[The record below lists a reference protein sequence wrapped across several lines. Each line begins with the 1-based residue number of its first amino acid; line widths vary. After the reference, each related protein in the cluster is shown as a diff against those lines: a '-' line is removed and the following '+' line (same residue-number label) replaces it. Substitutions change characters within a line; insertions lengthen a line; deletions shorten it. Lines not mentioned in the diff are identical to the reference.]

1 LVETF
6 IEDFAAWLLQ
16 AEVVEA
22 PPLNVELP
30 GQPQRVDQLF
40 RVELVDD
47 RKVKL
52 HIEFQGIRS
61 HEPMPLRMLDYMV
74 RHIRLDPD
82 LDLHSVVFYIG
93 RGAGAHDDG
102 VHEIAGA
109 DGLPIMRWR
118 YQVLHLWQMR
128 AQELM
133 ALERPALLPLVGLTV
148 IDEPVALLPEVV
160 DSIST
165 VPDVSMRQRLVTSLV
180 TLLNDEEMTTM
191 IEQLVENEEFLVDS
205 PYIRRIREKARIEA
219 ITEGRTEGRA
229 EGRAEGALAA
239 RRKGILNVL
248 VWRFDPPASV
258 YQQIENVLERI
269 IDEELLNALHKSA
282 VQSAAVADFQQFLQA
297 TITPET
303 EPSQ

>member
-1 LVETF
+1 MAATDDPLKLLVETF

-22 PPLNVELP
+22 HPLNVELP
-30 GQPQRVDQLF
+30 GQPQRVDQLY
-40 RVELVDD
+40 RVELVDS

-74 RHIRLDPD
+74 RHIRSDPN

-93 RGAGAHDDG
+93 RGAGTHDSG

-118 YQVLHLWQMR
+118 YQVIHLWQMR

-148 IDEPVALLPEVV
+148 IDDPPAVLPEVLH
-160 DSIST
+160 SIGSL
-165 VPDVSMRQRLVTSLV
+165 PDEGIRGRLVMSLV
-180 TLLNDEEMTTM
+180 TLLSDEEMTKM
-191 IEQLVENEEFLVDS
+191 IESLVEQEEFLVDS
-205 PYIRRIREKARIEA
+205 PYIRRLRERTRREA
-219 ITEGRTEGRA
+219 LA
-229 EGRAEGALAA
+229 EGVHDTL
-239 RRKGILNVL
+239 RKGILNVL
-248 VWRFDPPASV
+248 VWRFDPPVSI
-258 YQQIENVLERI
+258 YQQIEDSLEPVT
-269 IDEELLNALHKSA
+269 DEALLNDLLKSA
-282 VQSAAVADFQQFLQA
+282 VQSAELADFQQFLQA
-297 TITPET
+297 AIAPET
-303 EPSQ
+303 ANSQ